1 MAVVRATPVVLLA
14 AVMLASTAQLC
25 MGARR
30 RMELYRPDPADMLSF
45 HNGGAVLHGDIPVS
59 ILWYGKFSAAQK
71 SVIVDFLLS
80 LTAETKAA
88 AAAPS
93 VAQWWS
99 TIDQQYLSPVAST
112 SSNGAGKKT
121 TRVLLAS
128 QLSDGA
134 DGAGSMGNSLT
145 LEQIASLA
153 ATTKPQ
159 KGGIA
164 VVFTAEDVAVEGFG
178 MGRCS
183 LHGSD
188 AGAGTAYIWV
198 GNPATQCPG
207 QCAWPFHQPAY
218 GPQDPPLVAPNGD
231 VGVDGMVMN
240 LASMLAGAVTNPFG
254 DAYYQGSSDA
264 PLEACTACTGK
275 FGSGSY
281 PGYAG
286 DLKVDS
292 ATGASYNAN
301 GARGR
306 KYLLPALFDI
316 STSAC
321 STLV

>member
-1 MAVVRATPVVLLA
+1 MAVVSSKAVVLLA
-14 AVMLASTAQLC
+14 VVMLASTAQLC

-80 LTAETKAA
+80 LTAEPQA

-99 TIDQQYLSPVAST
+99 TIDQQYISPVASA
-112 SSNGAGKKT
+112 SSNGAGKET
-121 TRVLLAS
+121 TRLLLAS
-128 QLSDGA
+128 QLSDEA
-134 DGAGSMGNSLT
+134 CSMGSSLT
-145 LEQIASLA
+145 LAQITALA

-159 KGGIA
+159 RGGIA
-164 VVFTAEDVAVEGFG
+164 LVFTAQDVAVEGFG

-183 LHGSD
+183 MHGSD

-198 GNPATQCPG
+198 GNPAMQCPG

-275 FGSGSY
+275 FGTGSY

-286 DLKVDS
+286 DLKVDP
-292 ATGASYNAN
+292 ATGASYNAS

-306 KYLLPALFDI
+306 KYLLPALYDI

>member
-1 MAVVRATPVVLLA
+1 MAVVPAKTAVLLA
-14 AVMLASTAQLC
+14 AVILVSTAQLC

-30 RMELYRPDPADMLSF
+30 RMELYQPDPATMLSF
-45 HNGGAVLHGDIPVS
+45 HEGGAVLHGDIPVS
-59 ILWYGKFSAAQK
+59 ILWYGEFKLAQK
-71 SVIVDFLLS
+71 AVILDFLDS
-80 LTAETKAA
+80 LTTAPQAA
-88 AAAPS
+88 SPS

-99 TIDQQYLSPVAST
+99 TIDEKYISPVT
-112 SSNGAGKKT
+112 SDGAAKKT
-121 TRVLLAS
+121 RLLLAN

-134 DGAGSMGNSLT
+134 DGAPSMGNSLT
-145 LEQIASLA
+145 LAQITALA

-164 VVFTAEDVAVEGFG
+164 VVFTAEDVAVEGFA

-188 AGAGTAYIWV
+188 ASAGTTYIWV

-207 QCAWPFHQPAY
+207 ECAWPFHQPAY
-218 GPQDPPLVAPNGD
+218 GPQGPPLVAPNAD

-240 LASMLAGAVTNPFG
+240 LASMLAGTATNPFG
-254 DAYYQGSSDA
+254 NAYYQGSSDA
-264 PLEACTACTGK
+264 PLEACTTCPGV

-286 DLKVDS
+286 DLKVDT

-306 KYLLPALFDI
+306 KYLLPALYDI

>member
-1 MAVVRATPVVLLA
+1 MAVVRSKAAVLLA

-30 RMELYRPDPADMLSF
+30 RMELYRPDPSTMLSY
-45 HNGGAVLHGDIPVS
+45 HEGGAVLHGDIPVS

-80 LTAETKAA
+80 LTTEPQ

-99 TIDQQYLSPVAST
+99 TIDRQYLSPVA
-112 SSNGAGKKT
+112 GAGKET
-121 TRVLLAS
+121 TRVLLAD
-128 QLSDGA
+128 QLSDDA
-134 DGAGSMGNSLT
+134 SSMGNSLT
-145 LEQIASLA
+145 LAQITALA
-153 ATTKPQ
+153 ATAKPQ
-159 KGGIA
+159 RGGIA

-188 AGAGTAYIWV
+188 AGAGTTYIWV

-207 QCAWPFHQPAY
+207 KCAWPFHQPPY
-218 GPQDPPLVAPNGD
+218 GPQVPPLVAPNGD
-231 VGVDGMVMN
+231 VGVDGMIMN

-254 DAYYQGSSDA
+254 NAYYQGSSDA
-264 PLEACTACTGK
+264 PLEACTTCPGV
-275 FGSGSY
+275 FGSGAY

-286 DLKVDS
+286 DLKLDP

-306 KYLLPALFDI
+306 KYLLPALYDI

>member
-1 MAVVRATPVVLLA
+1 MAVVRAKTAVLLA
-14 AVMLASTAQLC
+14 GVILMSTAQLC

-30 RMELYRPDPADMLSF
+30 RMELYQPDPATMLSF
-45 HNGGAVLHGDIPVS
+45 HEGGAVLHGDIPVS
-59 ILWYGKFSAAQK
+59 ILWYGKFKLAQK
-71 SVIVDFLLS
+71 AVILDFLDS
-80 LTAETKAA
+80 LTTALQAA
-88 AAAPS
+88 SPS

-99 TIDQQYLSPVAST
+99 TIDEKYISPVT
-112 SSNGAGKKT
+112 SDAAAKK
-121 TRVLLAS
+121 TRVLLAN

-134 DGAGSMGNSLT
+134 DGAPSMGNSLT
-145 LEQIASLA
+145 LAQITALA

-183 LHGSD
+183 LHGND
-188 AGAGTAYIWV
+188 ASAGTTYIWV

-218 GPQDPPLVAPNGD
+218 GPQGPPLVAPNAD
-231 VGVDGMVMN
+231 VGVDGMIMN
-240 LASMLAGAVTNPFG
+240 LASMLAGTATNPFG
-254 DAYYQGSSDA
+254 NAYYQGSSDA
-264 PLEACTACTGK
+264 PLEACSTCPGV

-286 DLKVDS
+286 DLKVDP

-306 KYLLPALFDI
+306 KYLLPALYDI

>member
-1 MAVVRATPVVLLA
+1 
-14 AVMLASTAQLC
+14 
-25 MGARR
+25 
-30 RMELYRPDPADMLSF
+30 MELYQPDPATMLSF
-45 HNGGAVLHGDIPVS
+45 HEGGAVLHGDIPVS
-59 ILWYGKFSAAQK
+59 ILWYGKFTPAQK

-80 LTAETKAA
+80 LTSAPQAA
-88 AAAPS
+88 SPS
-93 VAQWWS
+93 VADWWS
-99 TIDQQYLSPVAST
+99 NIDQKYLTPAVTTSASP
-112 SSNGAGKKT
+112 NEGAGKKS
-121 TRVLLAS
+121 RVLVAD

-134 DGAGSMGNSLT
+134 DGASSMGNSLT
-145 LEQIASLA
+145 LAQIAALA
-153 ATTKPQ
+153 GTAKPQ
-159 KGGIA
+159 RGGIA

-218 GPQDPPLVAPNGD
+218 GPQDAPLVAPNAD

-240 LASMLAGAVTNPFG
+240 LASMLAGAATNPFG

-264 PLEACTACTGK
+264 PLEACSTCPGVFGTGA
-275 FGSGSY
+275 Y

-286 DLKVDS
+286 DLKVDT

-306 KYLLPALFDI
+306 KYLLPAIYDI

>member
-1 MAVVRATPVVLLA
+1 MAVVRSKAAVLLA
-14 AVMLASTAQLC
+14 AVMLVSTAQLC

-30 RMELYRPDPADMLSF
+30 RVELYRPDPATMLTF
-45 HNGGAVLHGDIPVS
+45 HKGGPVLNGNISVS
-59 ILWYGKFSAAQK
+59 ILWYGKFSAAHK
-71 SVIVDFLLS
+71 SVIADFLLS
-80 LTAETKAA
+80 LTTEPQA

-99 TIDQQYLSPVAST
+99 TIDQQYLSPVTSA
-112 SSNGAGKKT
+112 SSNGAGKET
-121 TRVLLAS
+121 TRVLLAN
-128 QLSDGA
+128 QLSDE
-134 DGAGSMGNSLT
+134 AGSMGSSLT
-145 LEQIASLA
+145 LAQITALA

-164 VVFTAEDVAVEGFG
+164 VVLTAQDVAVEGFG

-188 AGAGTAYIWV
+188 AGAGTTYICV

-218 GPQDPPLVAPNGD
+218 GPQGPPLVAPNGD
-231 VGVDGMVMN
+231 VGVDGMIMN
-240 LASMLAGAVTNPFG
+240 LASMLAGMVTNPFRN
-254 DAYYQGSSDA
+254 AYYQGSSDA
-264 PLEACTACTGK
+264 PLEACTTCPGV

-286 DLKVDS
+286 DLKVDP

-306 KYLLPALFDI
+306 KYLLPALYDI
-316 STSAC
+316 STSSCA
-321 STLV
+321 TLV